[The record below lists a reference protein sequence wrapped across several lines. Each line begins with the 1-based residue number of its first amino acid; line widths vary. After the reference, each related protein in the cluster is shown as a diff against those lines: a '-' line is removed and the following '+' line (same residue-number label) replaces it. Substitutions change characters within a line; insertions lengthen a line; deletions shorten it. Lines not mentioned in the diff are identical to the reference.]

1 MSKKLLLLIIPFII
15 SADGLKSLLDYATA
29 NNKIVVSKQLTGK
42 AKLKDIQSSKS
53 AYYPTID
60 VGAYYQRLDDTTQFT
75 PGDTYSAYAKV
86 GMDLYDG
93 GKKSSTIEQNKALH
107 KSSKYATTS
116 YKKSLQL
123 EIVEDFYAIKSAQST
138 LDALKDKEAQLQ
150 ADLERVQKFYDVGS
164 VTIDEI
170 DRLKAEY
177 SGNLYQIEQ
186 IKYQIASLKK
196 LLKLKVGKKIVSLDN
211 SQIKVPQEIKRETS
225 DDILVLQANASS
237 LNFSAD
243 IINSAYY
250 PKLRI
255 EDTYSLYGYERKSVI
270 VENLDNQN
278 ELMLTLNLKLFD
290 MGTVSKQRE
299 SLIIQKEAL
308 QKEIEQAQD
317 EQDINIELALLK
329 IETTKAQIL
338 SAKSSLESASSA
350 YKTIAM
356 KYSVGAVDNVT
367 YLDALSIKTNAKA
380 QYKLALNKLQIAY
393 ANYYYYTNQDIKEYI
408 K

>member
-15 SADGLKSLLDYATA
+15 NADGLKSLLDYATA
-29 NNKIVVSKQLTGK
+29 NNKIVLSKNLSEQ
-42 AKLKDIQSSKS
+42 AKLKDIESSKS

-60 VGAYYQRLDDTTQFT
+60 VGAYYQRLDDTTQFA

-86 GMDLYDG
+86 GLDLYDG

-107 KSSKYATTS
+107 KSSKYAASS

-123 EIVEDFYAIKSAQST
+123 EIVEDFYATKSAQAT
-138 LDALKDKEAQLQ
+138 LDALKDKEIQLQ
-150 ADLERVQKFYDVGS
+150 ADLERIQKFYDVGS

-177 SGNLYQIEQ
+177 SANIYKIDQ
-186 IKYQIASLKK
+186 IKYQIVSLKK
-196 LLKLKVGKKIVSLDN
+196 LLNLKVGKKIQSLDN
-211 SQIKVPQEIKRETS
+211 SQIKVPKEINRETS

-237 LNFSAD
+237 INFSAD
-243 IINSAYY
+243 VVNSAYY
-250 PKLRI
+250 PQLRV
-255 EDTYSLYGYERKSVI
+255 EDTYSLYSYERESTL

-278 ELMLTLNLKLFD
+278 KLMLTLNLKLFD
-290 MGTVSKQRE
+290 MGTLSKQKE
-299 SLIIQKEAL
+299 SLLIQKEAL

-317 EQDINIELALLK
+317 EQEINIELALLK
-329 IETTKAQIL
+329 IDTTKAQIL

-350 YKTIAM
+350 YETIAM
-356 KYSVGAVDNVT
+356 KYSAGVVDNVS
-367 YLDALSIKTNAKA
+367 YLDALSTKTNAKA
-380 QYKLALNKLQIAY
+380 QYEEALNNLQIAY
-393 ANYYYYTNQDIKEYI
+393 ATYYYYTNQDIKEYI